1 MVCLKRWLNRPENQ
15 SLTVRTIF
23 EQMDLQNFGELQEGK
38 FEVALHKVG
47 VELRAKEKRFLRDVL
62 DPRNIGFLRY
72 RPLLREIQGVPQLD
86 FISNEVIRIAKSV
99 VETRDL
105 NEEQFK
111 RLIDPTH
118 LEMMSLTQL

>member
-1 MVCLKRWLNRPENQ
+1 M
-15 SLTVRTIF
+15 
-23 EQMDLQNFGELQEGK
+23 
-38 FEVALHKVG
+38 
-47 VELRAKEKRFLRDVL
+47 RDVL